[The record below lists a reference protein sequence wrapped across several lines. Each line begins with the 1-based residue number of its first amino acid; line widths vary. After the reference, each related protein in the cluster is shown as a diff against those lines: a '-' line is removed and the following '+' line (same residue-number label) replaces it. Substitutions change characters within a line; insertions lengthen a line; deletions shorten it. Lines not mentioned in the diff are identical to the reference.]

1 MTSVNL
7 VGVAKVFPNGTRV
20 LDGLDLHIE
29 TGELLVLLG
38 PSGCGK
44 STILRLIAGLEAPT
58 EGRILFDDEDTTDV
72 PTRDRKV
79 AMVAQ
84 LRAVPSTE
92 MTRLTADTCLAVG
105 PTPTGVLVTSRREA
119 ERVPARISVMP
130 LGWARTNSTTPSAT
144 GLT

>member
-72 PTRDRKV
+72 PTRDRNV
-79 AMVAQ
+79 AMVA
-84 LRAVPSTE
+84 
-92 MTRLTADTCLAVG
+92 
-105 PTPTGVLVTSRREA
+105 
-119 ERVPARISVMP
+119 
-130 LGWARTNSTTPSAT
+130 
-144 GLT
+144 

>member
-1 MTSVNL
+1 MTSVSL
-7 VGVAKVFPNGTRV
+7 VGVSKVFQNGTRV

-72 PTRDRKV
+72 PTRDRNV
-79 AMVAQ
+79 AMVA
-84 LRAVPSTE
+84 
-92 MTRLTADTCLAVG
+92 
-105 PTPTGVLVTSRREA
+105 
-119 ERVPARISVMP
+119 
-130 LGWARTNSTTPSAT
+130 
-144 GLT
+144 